1 MVYLKPRQD
10 LNTLAPPLSVATP
23 LSCSVLIFCQKRSH
37 KKVTKAPDA
46 FGGQRAAFPV
56 YFPILPASSALV
68 CHYPASHC
76 HLVTATHDAI
86 KWLLSTQKNTGLCH
100 KLYH

>member
-10 LNTLAPPLSVATP
+10 LNILAPPLSVATP
-23 LSCSVLIFCQKRSH
+23 LSRAVLIFCQKRNH
-37 KKVTKAPDA
+37 KKVTKAPDV

-56 YFPILPASSALV
+56 YFPILPSSSVLI

-76 HLVTATHDAI
+76 HLVTATRGAV
-86 KWLLSTQKNTGLCH
+86 
-100 KLYH
+100 